1 MTAMRRAD
9 TIVVCIALLVASFQA
24 SYSHI
29 HFNKTSDHV
38 RKSHFAQGLKLH
50 THLLVAP
57 ERVGHFPAIQS
68 FPSHRENDAFFLPW
82 APEAAHFIFFLTSL
96 PSEPGAFTPPDQGAY
111 FLPFAVRH
119 SHDPPLV
126 SSSAPRSPPA

>member
-1 MTAMRRAD
+1 MTVMRRAD
-9 TIVVCIALLVASFQA
+9 TIVVCIALLVASFQT

-38 RKSHFAQGLKLH
+38 RKSHLAQGLTLH
-50 THLLVAP
+50 THLLVTP
-57 ERVGHFPAIQS
+57 ERGEHLPAIQS
-68 FPSHRENDAFFLPW
+68 FPSHGENDAVFLPW
-82 APEAAHFIFFLTSL
+82 APEASHAIIFLTSL
-96 PSEPGAFTPPDQGAY
+96 PSEPGAFTLPDQVVY
-111 FLPFAVRH
+111 FLPSAVRH